1 MKKMNK
7 LSIIFLLGLFVFI
20 INIGT
25 TFAFWASSIAGD
37 ADQSSAILAIGE
49 WDQFPTE
56 YIGVTQTGE
65 GLYITL
71 DQIGTIDYPLTGK
84 YMQMGDIDFGNA
96 VFAPIGG
103 AAGVFSGEFLGNG
116 FSISNVSITAVQ
128 GFVGLFARNS
138 GLISGVSLIN
148 INLNVT
154 STVDVQAG
162 LIAGENTG
170 SIIYSYVTGSVT
182 VTSSA
187 TSSLSIAY
195 AYAYG
200 GGIAG
205 TNSGN
210 IHNSYS
216 DASVTVTSNM
226 NIGSGGNRNGYALSY
241 AGGLVGRNTSVNGI
255 FNTYATGA
263 VNAIARVTAGG
274 NAKGYATVYSG
285 GLVGENTV
293 ANGVNNSFATGNVTY
308 SHTAKTT
315 VTRHVGGLIGL
326 GASTASFRLSTQTVT
341 GATNLTGTTATQTDL
356 RLQTWVVANLLWS
369 TNDWTFNVNNY
380 PRLTNNKY

>member
-1 MKKMNK
+1 
-7 LSIIFLLGLFVFI
+7 
-20 INIGT
+20 
-25 TFAFWASSIAGD
+25 
-37 ADQSSAILAIGE
+37 
-49 WDQFPTE
+49 
-56 YIGVTQTGE
+56 
-65 GLYITL
+65 
-71 DQIGTIDYPLTGK
+71 
-84 YMQMGDIDFGNA
+84 
-96 VFAPIGG
+96 
-103 AAGVFSGEFLGNG
+103 VFSGEFLGNG

-187 TSSLSIAY
+187 TSALANGY

-216 DASVTVTSNM
+216 EASVTVTSNM
-226 NIGSGGNRNGYALSY
+226 NIGSGGSRNGYALSY
-241 AGGLVGRNTSVNGI
+241 AGGLVGRNTIVNGI

-263 VNAIARVTAGG
+263 VNAIATVTAGG

-293 ANGVNNSFATGNVTY
+293 VNGVNYSFATGNVTY
-308 SHTAKTT
+308 THTAKTT
-315 VTRHVGGLIGL
+315 VTRHIGGLNGL
-326 GASTASFRLSTQTVT
+326 GVSTVSFRLSTQTVT
-341 GATNLTGTTATQTDL
+341 GATNLTGTTATQANL

-369 TNDWTFNVNNY
+369 TNDWVFNINNY
-380 PRLTNNKY
+380 PRLINNKY